1 MEIESRCY
9 EANQLIGQMA
19 PILKN
24 KHVSI
29 ATKRAIY
36 NTIFLPTLCYQCQ
49 TWTMT
54 AKVKR
59 RILNVSRKD
68 RIKNDDIRRRVGVK
82 PVLDYIQKQK
92 VK

>member
-1 MEIESRCY
+1 
-9 EANQLIGQMA
+9 MA
-19 PILKN
+19 PILRN

-54 AKVKR
+54 AKVEKQITTTEMRFLR